1 MAEEIVARDLEG
13 GAKIW
18 WEEAW
23 EDARRGSVGGGLRWA
38 APECTV
44 DPAMKRRPLSADF
57 IPFHG
62 SRYGS
67 LHDVVE
73 MTLVFS
79 LSSLNSM
86 PSHQNADVSNN

>member
-18 WEEAW
+18 REEAR
-23 EDARRGSVGGGLRWA
+23 EGARRGSAGGCPRCA

-44 DPAMKRRPLSADF
+44 DPAMKRRPLSPDF

-62 SRYGS
+62 SRYAS
-67 LHDVVE
+67 PHDVVE
-73 MTLVFS
+73 TTLVFS